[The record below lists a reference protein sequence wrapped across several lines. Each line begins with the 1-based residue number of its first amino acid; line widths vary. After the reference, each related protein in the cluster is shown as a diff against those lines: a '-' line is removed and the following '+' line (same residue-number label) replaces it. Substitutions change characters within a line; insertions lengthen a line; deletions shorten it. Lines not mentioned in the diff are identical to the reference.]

1 MKRLTKATDLDRLL
15 KSAVGVDD
23 ESPEMPFGLE
33 TRVLALTRSGNGNGN
48 GGIASLVQRVALAA
62 TCLIVISAFAIYRQM
77 AASEESYG
85 GLPTEYAMIDT
96 AIQNAISR

>member
-33 TRVLALTRSGNGNGN
+33 TRVLALTRSGNGN